1 MKRLFLLALLL
12 PLLLIAG
19 CGNKDLILT
28 IDLLSYVDQSDL
40 STDYGPIAPGT
51 PTTTAELLE
60 VEANL
65 LQGIGD
71 ATTVK
76 SAKLSVGADFVN
88 TTGSATGSF
97 QVFISELDSGDPFAR
112 DPVADF
118 PVTLQPS
125 HTTTIDEEIAVTA
138 EQLDALLNDEAWFAV
153 RVTYNTQGS
162 ADDLEGTVTLTKLI
176 AILVTESD
184 L

>member
-1 MKRLFLLALLL
+1 MKRLVLLALLL

-28 IDLLSYVDQSDL
+28 IDLLSYVDQAYL
-40 STDYGPIAPGT
+40 STDYGPIPPGT
-51 PTTTAELLE
+51 PTTSVDLLE
-60 VEANL
+60 TEANL

-71 ATTVK
+71 ATKVK
-76 SAKLSVGADFVN
+76 SARLNVGAEFAN

-97 QVFISELDSGDPFAR
+97 QIFVSELDAQNPFAG

-118 PVTLQPS
+118 PLTLQPS

-162 ADDLEGTVTLTKLI
+162 AENLEGTVTLSKLT